1 MKPTFGR
8 REVIRRGLQVAGGL
22 AVAGPAGRLL
32 SGGVVAAGSRP
43 ASGDLIAVPYQLSW
57 LPTTEHC
64 GTYISITDGTFESL
78 GLAVTPIPGGP
89 TTQNSAIIVGGQAL
103 IGGDGAESIGAAR
116 VEGAPVK
123 IFGARLQKNPMCVM
137 SLADTPIT
145 TPEELIGKT
154 IGVAQG
160 NQPSWDVFLQI
171 VGIDP
176 GDVNVVPVQF
186 DPSPTANGE
195 VDGQVV
201 FAINEPG
208 QLQVQ
213 GFDTHVLLMADYGF
227 SIFAGCY
234 FATEETIDSEFDT
247 LVNFLAGERAGFM
260 TNLADPTIGRDLTV
274 NEFGADLDLDPEQ
287 QLYQSQA
294 LATVMVTPWTT
305 EHGLLSMS
313 PNDIAANIATLALA
327 GVEVGEDLFT
337 TAVVDALPPL
347 PIAAPGTLPGSSVPG
362 SSVPGTAP

>member
-1 MKPTFGR
+1 MTRSFGR
-8 REVIRRGLQVAGGL
+8 REAIRRSLQVAGGL
-22 AVAGPAGRLL
+22 AVAGPAGRFLA
-32 SGGVVAAGSRP
+32 GGAVAAGARP
-43 ASGDLIAVPYQLSW
+43 ASGELIPVSYQLSW
-57 LPTTEHC
+57 LPTAEHC

-78 GLAVTPIPGGP
+78 GLAVTAIPGGP
-89 TTQNSAIIVGGQAL
+89 TTQNAAIVVGGQAL
-103 IGGDGAESIGAAR
+103 IGGDGAESVGAAR

-137 SLADTPIT
+137 SLAETPIT

-213 GFDTHVLLMADYGF
+213 GIETNVLLMADYGF

-234 FATEETIDSEFDT
+234 FATEETIEAEFDT
-247 LVNFLAGERAGFM
+247 LVSFLAGERAGFM

-274 NEFGADLDLDPEQ
+274 NEFGAELGLDPEQ
-287 QLYQSQA
+287 QLFQSEA
-294 LATVMVTPWTT
+294 LATVMVTPWTS

-313 PNDIAANIATLALA
+313 PDDIAANIATLALA
-327 GVEVGEDLFT
+327 GVEVGEDLFA

-347 PIAAPGTLPGSSVPG
+347 PAGAPGSSVPA
-362 SSVPGTAP
+362 SSVPATTP